1 MLSLRAQRRGEIMNE
16 NMQRVVAMQTI
27 EEVKGQMGV
36 LQHILDDIQ
45 TVLAAKHDHDE
56 TLMPIAPEQIGAL
69 IRELEV
75 LRLRIDRL
83 TSAAH
88 VPEDANW

>member
-1 MLSLRAQRRGEIMNE
+1 MMPRTAERRDMNE
-16 NMQRVVAMQTI
+16 NTQRVVAMQTI
-27 EEVKGQMGV
+27 EAVKGQMRV

-45 TVLAAKHDHDE
+45 AVLATKRADDD
-56 TLMPIAPEQIGAL
+56 TLMPIAPEQIGTL

-75 LRLRIDRL
+75 LRLRIERL
-83 TSAAH
+83 TPVAD